1 MGALKMVV
9 NGQLTE
15 GHPIG
20 IDKIITGDLRERT
33 WESDGQTFVNKNTD
47 GIVLYDREEVPHR
60 PWFILVYESGKR
72 VVD

>member
-1 MGALKMVV
+1 MLIKMGALKMVV

-33 WESDGQTFVNKNTD
+33 WESDG
-47 GIVLYDREEVPHR
+47 
-60 PWFILVYESGKR
+60 
-72 VVD
+72 